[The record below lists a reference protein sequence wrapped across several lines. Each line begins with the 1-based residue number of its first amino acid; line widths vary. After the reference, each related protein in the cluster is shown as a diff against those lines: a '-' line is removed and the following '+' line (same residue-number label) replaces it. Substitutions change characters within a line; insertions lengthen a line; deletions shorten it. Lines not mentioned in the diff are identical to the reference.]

1 MLKGLPGV
9 GKCISPGPHGPWCY
23 QETIPRRT
31 SGGRENVWSLVL
43 GDLFADLFAVCCA
56 AWRGRRYP
64 GFLVLLRAQLVGRL
78 REQNLC

>member
-1 MLKGLPGV
+1 M
-9 GKCISPGPHGPWCY
+9 
-23 QETIPRRT
+23 
-31 SGGRENVWSLVL
+31 WSLVL

-56 AWRGRRYP
+56 AWRGRRYS